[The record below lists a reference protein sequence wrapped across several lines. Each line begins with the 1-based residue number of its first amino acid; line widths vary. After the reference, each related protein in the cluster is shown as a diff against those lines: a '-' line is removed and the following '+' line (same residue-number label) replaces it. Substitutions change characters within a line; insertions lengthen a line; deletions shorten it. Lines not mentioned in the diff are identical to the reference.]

1 VCEDA
6 LTYARDGH
14 CGELGK
20 TTDPAEF
27 PALVGDQSEYV
38 ADPRA

>member
-1 VCEDA
+1 MPETVTVVNWA
-6 LTYARDGH
+6 KPPILR
-14 CGELGK
+14 K
-20 TTDPAEF
+20 F